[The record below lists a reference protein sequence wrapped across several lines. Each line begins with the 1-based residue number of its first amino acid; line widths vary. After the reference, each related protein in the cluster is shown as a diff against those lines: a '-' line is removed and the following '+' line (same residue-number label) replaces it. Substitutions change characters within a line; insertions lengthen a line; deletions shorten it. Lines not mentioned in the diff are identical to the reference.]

1 MQQAQSEDL
10 HVTLERLR
18 TDHQIADQRLRDLDA
33 HISLTPEEQVE
44 IVRLKKQKLHLKDEI
59 RTLSARMG
67 HS

>member
-1 MQQAQSEDL
+1 
-10 HVTLERLR
+10 
-18 TDHQIADQRLRDLDA
+18 LRDLDA